1 MIRAMLI
8 DDEQPALDELEYQLH
23 RYDCIEIVSMLQD
36 PRRVLENVMKIRP
49 DVVFLDIDMPGEN
62 GLELA
67 LKIQEL
73 HFGIIIVFVTAY
85 SEYALDAFQAFPLDY
100 LLKPIDEKRLDRTM
114 EHLVQ
119 AANEKENSGQTGS
132 TVVHCFRNFEAF
144 HETYSKIP
152 IKFPTRQTKELF
164 AYLICHYGQTI
175 PREELILNIFGGKSD
190 KKSLNLLYV
199 TVYNLRRALEDAK
212 IGRNIIKITGSYRL
226 EVSDGVCDYV
236 DFSKFVETNS
246 FLDDSNIAAAERAA
260 KLYAGA
266 YLQNEDYFWVDEV
279 RTKLELQYE
288 TLMLNIAEY
297 YSELEELQK
306 AEHFLITLI
315 QYDPLSETGNRS
327 LLELYMREGNREKFR
342 RQYEIYEKILR
353 EELQTTPARQFVA
366 FYQAISR

>member
-1 MIRAMLI
+1 MIRAMLV
-8 DDEQPALDELEYQLH
+8 DDEQPALDELEYQLQ
-23 RYDCIEIVSMLQD
+23 RYESVEIVAMLQD

-73 HFGIIIVFVTAY
+73 HFGIIIIFVTAY
-85 SEYALDAFQAFPLDY
+85 SEYALDAFQAYPLDY
-100 LLKPIDEKRLDRTM
+100 LLKPVDEKRLNMTM

-119 AANEKENSGQTGS
+119 AAAEKENSGQAGS
-132 TVVHCFRNFEAF
+132 TVIHCFRDFEAF

-152 IKFPTRQTKELF
+152 IKFSTRQTKELF

-175 PREELILNIFGGKSD
+175 PREELIQNIFGGKSD
-190 KKSLNLLYV
+190 KKTLNLLYV
-199 TVYNLRRALEDAK
+199 TVYNLRRALEEAQV
-212 IGRNIIKITGSYRL
+212 GRNIIKITGSYKL

-246 FLDDSNIAAAERAA
+246 YLDASNIAAAETAA
-260 KLYAGA
+260 RLYAGA

-288 TLMLNIAEY
+288 TLVLKIAEY
-297 YSELEELQK
+297 YSEQDDLQK
-306 AEHFLITLI
+306 AEHFLFALI
-315 QYDPLSETGNRS
+315 QYDPLSEAGNRS
-327 LLELYMREGNREKFR
+327 LLELYMRQGNREKFR

-353 EELQTTPARQFVA
+353 EELQTTPARKYIA